1 MRKYIMLIIS
11 LINAAAMA
19 AVIAMSET
27 DIVPTHYN
35 ISGSA
40 DRYSSKWTFMLA
52 AAIPIAIALI
62 FLIYRRLNNPNVQ
75 SNVKYESKA
84 IAFIMMFFVVLCW
97 IMTIPSLKGAESLGS
112 YVPATVCIIIGI
124 LMMYV
129 SNLMAKIKQN
139 RTFGIKTKAT
149 LSNETVWRKTHRLSG
164 YTGMSGGLILA
175 VCGIITLGTANTA
188 LLVYA
193 VIIFIALEF
202 VIPVAYANRLYK
214 KLEGK

>member
-1 MRKYIMLIIS
+1 
-11 LINAAAMA
+11 
-19 AVIAMSET
+19 
-27 DIVPTHYN
+27 
-35 ISGSA
+35 
-40 DRYSSKWTFMLA
+40 
-52 AAIPIAIALI
+52 
-62 FLIYRRLNNPNVQ
+62 
-75 SNVKYESKA
+75 
-84 IAFIMMFFVVLCW
+84 
-97 IMTIPSLKGAESLGS
+97 MTVPSLKGAESLGS
-112 YVPATVCIIIGI
+112 YIPATVCIILGI

-139 RTFGIKTKAT
+139 RTFGIRTKAT

-175 VCGIITLGTANTA
+175 LCGIITLGTAKTA

-202 VIPVAYANRLYK
+202 AIPVAYANRLYK

>member
-11 LINAAAMA
+11 FINAAAMA

-35 ISGSA
+35 ITGTA
-40 DRYSSKWTFMLA
+40 VRYSSKWTFMLA
-52 AAIPIAIALI
+52 AVIPIAIALV
-62 FLIYRRLNNPNVQ
+62 FLIYRRNSKAQN
-75 SNVKYESKA
+75 NVKYESKA
-84 IAFIMMFFVVLCW
+84 VAFIVMFFIVLCW
-97 IMTIPSLKGAESLGS
+97 IMTVPSLNGAESLGS
-112 YVPATVCIIIGI
+112 YIPATVCIILGI

-139 RTFGIKTKAT
+139 RTFGIRTKAT

-164 YTGMSGGLILA
+164 YMGMSGGLILA
-175 VCGIITLGTANTA
+175 LCGIITLGTAKTA

-202 VIPVAYANRLYK
+202 AIPVAYANRLYK

>member
-35 ISGSA
+35 ISGTA

-112 YVPATVCIIIGI
+112 YVPATVCIILGI

-129 SNLMAKIKQN
+129 S
-139 RTFGIKTKAT
+139 R
-149 LSNETVWRKTHRLSG
+149 
-164 YTGMSGGLILA
+164 
-175 VCGIITLGTANTA
+175 TA
-188 LLVYA
+188 LLALKQKLPFQMKLYGEKPTGSAATQECQAALYLRYA
-193 VIIFIALEF
+193 
-202 VIPVAYANRLYK
+202 
-214 KLEGK
+214 G

>member
-35 ISGSA
+35 ITGTA

-52 AAIPIAIALI
+52 AVIPIAIALI
-62 FLIYRRLNNPNVQ
+62 FLIYRRNSKAQ
-75 SNVKYESKA
+75 SNIKYESKA
-84 IAFIMMFFVVLCW
+84 IAFIVMFFIVLCW
-97 IMTIPSLKGAESLGS
+97 IMTVPSLKGAESLGS
-112 YVPATVCIIIGI
+112 YIPATVCIILGI

-139 RTFGIKTKAT
+139 RTFGIRTKAT

-175 VCGIITLGTANTA
+175 LCGIITLGTAKTA

-202 VIPVAYANRLYK
+202 AIPVAYANRLYK